1 MQKNLAQVDIGP
13 TATIAAAAGDDFYW
27 RCELE
32 GEWYVRRASVLPGID
47 VTANGTNHCTY
58 TLTNVT
64 LGVELSTTC
73 TIAARSYIATN
84 SVAGTPEAVTTP
96 TGNNARVRKGD
107 VLKLAI
113 AKVGTGVNS
122 RSRFHLGLEQSPVV

>member
-1 MQKNLAQVDIGP
+1 MQKNVEQVEIGP
-13 TATIAAAAGDDFYW
+13 TATVAAAAGDDFYW

-32 GEWYVRRASVLPGID
+32 GEWYVRRASFLPGIA
-47 VTANGTNHCTY
+47 VTANGTHYCTY

-64 LGVELSTTC
+64 LGTELSTTV
-73 TIAARSYIATN
+73 TIATRSYAATS

-96 TGNNARVRKGD
+96 TGNSARIRKGD

-113 AKVGTGVNS
+113 SKSGSGVDS
-122 RSRFHLGLEQSPVV
+122 RSRFLLGIEQSPVV